1 MTWTGL
7 ETFDTAVQKADLW
20 LKEIMEELNTDSRRI
35 AYMSLR
41 AVLHTLRDRLLLDE
55 AVDLGAQLP
64 LLIKGIYYDE
74 WKPSIT
80 PVKDRHI
87 DEFLAHIKEKYRADG
102 TVDMEKLLARF
113 LPFSKRKLLKAK
125 SKMSKVCYQK
135 NLNHYGEVPADKPS
149 VSPDKLS
156 GDTGFMLLHYKYYPF
171 VTLYS
176 LATAISGYIYERPNC
191 PDHHRSSK

>member
-102 TVDMEKLLARF
+102 TVDMEKTARAVF
-113 LPFSKRKLLKAK
+113 TVLKKKITEGEIKDVKGMLPEELK
-125 SKMSKVCYQK
+125 S
-135 NLNHYGEVPADKPS
+135 LWG
-149 VSPDKLS
+149 SP
-156 GDTGFMLLHYKYYPF
+156 
-171 VTLYS
+171 
-176 LATAISGYIYERPNC
+176 C
-191 PDHHRSSK
+191 

>member
-20 LKEIMEELNTDSRRI
+20 LKEIMEELNIDSRRI

-41 AVLHTLRDRLLLDE
+41 AVLHALRDRLLVDE

-74 WKPSIT
+74 WNPSST

-87 DEFLAHIKEKYRADG
+87 DDFLTHIKERYRADG
-102 TVDMEKLLARF
+102 QVDMEKTARAV
-113 LPFSKRKLLKAK
+113 FSVLKKRITEGELKDVK
-125 SKMSKVCYQK
+125 GMMPHELKVLWQ
-135 NLNHYGEVPADKPS
+135 
-149 VSPDKLS
+149 
-156 GDTGFMLLHYKYYPF
+156 
-171 VTLYS
+171 
-176 LATAISGYIYERPNC
+176 
-191 PDHHRSSK
+191 

>member
-41 AVLHTLRDRLLLDE
+41 AVLHTLRDRLLVDE

-74 WKPSIT
+74 WNPSST

-87 DEFLAHIKEKYRADG
+87 DDFLAHIKERYRADG
-102 TVDMEKLLARF
+102 QVDMEKTARAVF
-113 LPFSKRKLLKAK
+113 TVLRKRITEGELKDVKGMMPDELK
-125 SKMSKVCYQK
+125 SLWK
-135 NLNHYGEVPADKPS
+135 
-149 VSPDKLS
+149 
-156 GDTGFMLLHYKYYPF
+156 
-171 VTLYS
+171 
-176 LATAISGYIYERPNC
+176 
-191 PDHHRSSK
+191 

>member
-20 LKEIMEELNTDSRRI
+20 LKEIMVELNTDSRRI

-41 AVLHTLRDRLLLDE
+41 AVLHALRDRLIVDE

-74 WKPSIT
+74 WNPSST

-87 DEFLAHIKEKYRADG
+87 DDFLAHIKENYRADG
-102 TVDMEKLLARF
+102 QVDMEKTARAVF
-113 LPFSKRKLLKAK
+113 TILKKRITEGELKDVK
-125 SKMSKVCYQK
+125 GMMPNELKVLWQ
-135 NLNHYGEVPADKPS
+135 
-149 VSPDKLS
+149 
-156 GDTGFMLLHYKYYPF
+156 
-171 VTLYS
+171 
-176 LATAISGYIYERPNC
+176 
-191 PDHHRSSK
+191 